1 MKNLNKRSKCPIWQ
15 NYPADINVNE
25 NTSHVYI
32 KDSPRAGGKFE
43 INGEAMNDI
52 IFSPLD
58 DIQKAKLTTILV
70 NQRQIGN
77 KCPMVTID
85 LIERAKNATALP
97 VYERANRLLRFM
109 ELKTQT
115 VDDAICLNWEPAMVN
130 IFDLGAMAWTES
142 TKLEEVQYLLK
153 YLISRNLVSDI
164 GQNNYRI
171 TVDGYSYITD
181 FMKNVDSNQSF
192 VAMWFDENMTEPFEK
207 GIEPAVLQAGYKPL
221 RIDKKEHIN
230 KIDDEI
236 IAEIRRSK
244 FIIADFT
251 QGDDGARGGVYYE
264 AGFAH
269 GLDLPV
275 IFTCHKDSINN
286 LHFDTSHY
294 NHIVWDSPEDLRE
307 KLKNR
312 ILARFGE
319 GVYPNSS

>member
-1 MKNLNKRSKCPIWQ
+1 MKNINKKSICPIWQ
-15 NYPADINVNE
+15 NYPADIYVNA
-25 NTSHVYI
+25 NTSHVFI

-43 INGEAMNDI
+43 VNGEAMNKI
-52 IFSPLD
+52 CFNPLD

-85 LIERAKNATALP
+85 LIKRAKNASALP
-97 VYERANRLLRFM
+97 VYERAKRLLRFM
-109 ELKTQT
+109 ESKTQT
-115 VDDAICLNWEPAMVN
+115 IDDAICLNWETA
-130 IFDLGAMAWTES
+130 ISSESDWGAMAWTES
-142 TKLEEVQYLLK
+142 IKLGEVQYLLK
-153 YLISRNLVSDI
+153 YLINRNLVSDI
-164 GQNNYRI
+164 EQNNYRI
-171 TVDGYSYITD
+171 AVDGYSYISE

-192 VAMWFDENMTEPFEK
+192 VAMWFDENMTEVFEK

-244 FIIADFT
+244 FVIADFT
-251 QGDDGARGGVYYE
+251 QGNDGARGGVYYE

-294 NHIVWDSPEDLRE
+294 NHIVWDFPEDLRE
-307 KLKNR
+307 KLKKS
-312 ILARFGE
+312 
-319 GVYPNSS
+319 NSC